1 MPFQIAPF
9 VLYLTRQGH
18 TSQSEPAAGVA
29 AKLNDDAS
37 PK

>member
-18 TSQSEPAAGVA
+18 TSQTEPAAGVA
-29 AKLNDDAS
+29 AQLNADAN